1 MMQRQPDTGS
11 VPAPQSSL
19 RNLFP
24 WARLPRGAVALP
36 QNATWSLAVEPGA
49 TLALQAGS
57 AWVTFEGDPD
67 DHLLDGPASFTAPR
81 RGRVALWALSPVRFE
96 LEPSAPRRAA

>member
-1 MMQRQPDTGS
+1 MMRRQLDTGS

-19 RNLFP
+19 RGLFP
-24 WARLPRGAVALP
+24 WARLPRGAIALP
-36 QNATWSLAVEPGA
+36 PNATWSLEVEPGT

-67 DHLLDGPASFTAPR
+67 DHLLDAPATFTAAH
-81 RGRVALWALSPVRFE
+81 RGRVALWAFSPVRFE
-96 LEPSAPRRAA
+96 LARTAPRRAA

>member
-1 MMQRQPDTGS
+1 LTGAATS
-11 VPAPQSSL
+11 AWRARRTTAPVWSKSSDGLPAWMS
-19 RNLFP
+19 RCID
-24 WARLPRGAVALP
+24 
-36 QNATWSLAVEPGA
+36 AVEPGA